1 MQPEKLGRYEIIKE
15 LGRGAM
21 GRVFLAH
28 DPQIDRK
35 VAIKTVQILASVPKG
50 EQAGAREMLLRE
62 ARSAGRLMHPGIVA
76 LFDVGEAGEQ
86 VYLAMEYVEGT
97 TLDHHCNPD
106 DLLSVPVV
114 MELVARVAE
123 ALHYAHREGIVHRDI
138 KPANL
143 IRVGATEV
151 KITDFGLAK
160 PAESQLTQDG
170 TLVGT
175 PSYMSPEQIRGRQID
190 GRSDLFSLGVVL
202 YEMLTGER
210 PFPGSSV
217 SSIIYR
223 IVNEE
228 PQDPAKLHRPADAAL
243 KAFLE
248 RALAK
253 LPEDRFVSGAEFAT
267 ELRKVARRFAPAKP
281 ATASTAAPRPSG
293 PEPSGASS
301 SAPPPPATRP
311 PRTSPLPFV
320 LGIILVLVAAAA
332 AAYHYRERLGL
343 AELLTP
349 AEIWWEA
356 RVTTEPPGVEIVLDG
371 APLDPT
377 ANGVV
382 RFKPEGPFG
391 VLSATLGCR
400 TVERPLGAEDA
411 GAEVILVLDPVELAW
426 LFDPGIADVDVRLN
440 GERLGAAPLD
450 LELDLCRENELVLE
464 ADGYRPVALSIA
476 AKATPLEARRLLAG
490 LALEPIPRGGL
501 ILPRSPVKL
510 VYYVDGRRLDDPES
524 EIELAEGEHVVRMK
538 NEAYWIDVTR
548 KLNIVGG
555 ETLEPDFSPPP
566 LTTLEVQAY
575 PPNCKVHLRRPGGK
589 WKYLDETPARKRI
602 AVGRYEV
609 RVTLNPTGES
619 RERVVELVEGPNPPI
634 RVSFGS

>member
-1 MQPEKLGRYEIIKE
+1 MQPDKLGRYEIIKE

-35 VAIKTVQILASVPKG
+35 VAIKTVQILASLPKG
-50 EQAGAREMLLRE
+50 DQAGAREMLLRE

-76 LFDVGEAGEQ
+76 LFDVGEADEQ

-97 TLDHHCNPD
+97 TLDYHCTPG
-106 DLLSVPVV
+106 DLLPVPVV
-114 MELVARVAE
+114 MELIARVAE

-170 TLVGT
+170 ALVGT

-202 YEMLTGER
+202 YELLTGER

-228 PQDPAKLHRPADAAL
+228 AQDPSNLHRPADGAL

-253 LPEDRFVSGAEFAT
+253 LPEDRFSSGAEFAS
-267 ELRKVARRFAPAKP
+267 ELRKVARRLAPAEPKK
-281 ATASTAAPRPSG
+281 ASTATPGKSGTVPS
-293 PEPSGASS
+293 EASS
-301 SAPPPPATRP
+301 GGPPPRATRP
-311 PRTSPLPFV
+311 PRTSALPFV
-320 LGIILVLVAAAA
+320 LGIILVLVAASA

-343 AELLTP
+343 TDLLKP
-349 AEIWWEA
+349 AEVWWEA
-356 RVTTEPPGVEIVLDG
+356 RVTSEPPGVEILLDG
-371 APLDPT
+371 EPLDPN
-377 ANGVV
+377 ANGIV
-382 RFKPEGPFG
+382 RFNSEGPFG

-400 TVERPLGAEDA
+400 KVERPLGAGDA
-411 GAEVILVLDPVELAW
+411 GAEVILVLDPVELEW
-426 LFDPGIADVDVRLN
+426 PFDPGVAGVDVRLN
-440 GERLGAAPLD
+440 GERLGTAPLD
-450 LELDLCRENELVLE
+450 LELDLCRENEFALE
-464 ADGYRPVALSIA
+464 ADGYRPAELSIPA
-476 AKATPLEARRLLAG
+476 EATPLEARRLLAA
-490 LALEPIPRGGL
+490 LALEPIPRGRL
-501 ILPRSPVKL
+501 ILPPSKVEL
-510 VYYVDGRRLDDPES
+510 VYYLDGQRLAEPES
-524 EIELAEGEHVVRMK
+524 GFELAEGEHVVRMK
-538 NEAYWIDVTR
+538 NESYWIDVTR
-548 KLNIVGG
+548 KLRIVGG
-555 ETLEPDFSPPP
+555 ETLEPEFSPPP
-566 LTTLEVQAY
+566 LTILEVQAY

-589 WKYLDETPARKRI
+589 WKYLDDTPARKKI

-619 RERVVELVEGPNPPI
+619 REQVVELVDGQNPPV
-634 RVSFGS
+634 RVSFGG